1 MEPEPDALASAE
13 DTRSW
18 IYRELGGLFHEVP
31 GQLGFAGA
39 EAPDYPRTQ
48 AALRDLCRVFAAEPR
63 VALEAELVRLC
74 VNAPGGVPAPPY
86 ASWYLDGALLGPS
99 REWAAEQYR
108 RQGLAAA
115 ADAGQPA
122 DFIAVEFEYLYFLCR
137 HQRAARLTG
146 DAAALAS
153 ASRAEAEFFR
163 QHLSRWLPLFARD
176 LAAAAA
182 PAGAFARAGEALAAF
197 CAEETGR
204 LRRLG

>member
-1 MEPEPDALASAE
+1 MLAEGGLSVLVIICDFRRPRVHKYLVHGGASASE
-13 DTRSW
+13 SVMVPEWHGGRS
-18 IYRELGGLFHEVP
+18 
-31 GQLGFAGA
+31 
-39 EAPDYPRTQ
+39 
-48 AALRDLCRVFAAEPR
+48 
-63 VALEAELVRLC
+63 
-74 VNAPGGVPAPPY
+74 
-86 ASWYLDGALLGPS
+86 
-99 REWAAEQYR
+99 AAEQYR